1 LQVCLLFGRRR
12 SVLKAKG
19 FLPMKLR
26 LLVVR
31 LGVVCLAFALMNL
44 AAFAQDN
51 PSTVSAST
59 ASTTG
64 VGSTDIGL
72 YVNPI
77 GIGISN
83 SKADTG
89 VFAFL
94 GDGATQRTFYGADI
108 GGYVNFFHAQKY
120 DAGIDLRDIIVSGN
134 GARLNSFLVGGRLA
148 VKPIAEKFKPYVQVS
163 VGAGR
168 SKPPHSPIHLTR
180 LQYGIYGGLDYTL
193 SKHVD
198 FRAFELGYGSVST
211 INSGNFNGLTSFS
224 ASSMF
229 SVSTGLVFRIP

>member
-1 LQVCLLFGRRR
+1 
-12 SVLKAKG
+12 
-19 FLPMKLR
+19 MKLQ
-26 LLVVR
+26 LL
-31 LGVVCLAFALMNL
+31 VVCLAFALTNL
-44 AAFAQDN
+44 AALAQDN

-83 SKADTG
+83 SKPDTG

-94 GDGATQRTFYGADI
+94 GDGVTQRTFYGADI

-120 DAGIDLRDIIVSGN
+120 DAGVDLRDIIVSGN
-134 GARLNSFLVGGRLA
+134 GAHLNSFLVGGRIA
-148 VKPIAEKFKPYVQVS
+148 AKPLAEKFKPYAQLS
-163 VGAGR
+163 VGVGS
-168 SKPPHSPIHLTR
+168 SKAPHSPIKLNR
-180 LQYGIYGGLDYTL
+180 FQYGIYGGLDYTL
-193 SKHVD
+193 AKHVD

-211 INSGNFNGLTSFS
+211 INSGNFNGTTSFS
-224 ASSMF
+224 ASSLF
-229 SVSTGLVFRIP
+229 SVSTGLVFRVP

>member
-1 LQVCLLFGRRR
+1 
-12 SVLKAKG
+12 
-19 FLPMKLR
+19 MKLQ
-26 LLVVR
+26 LL
-31 LGVVCLAFALMNL
+31 VVCLAFALTNL
-44 AAFAQDN
+44 AALAQDN

-94 GDGATQRTFYGADI
+94 GDGVTQRTFYGAAI

-134 GARLNSFLVGGRLA
+134 GAHLNSFLVGGRIA
-148 VKPIAEKFKPYVQVS
+148 AKPLAEKFKPYAQLS
-163 VGAGR
+163 VGVGS
-168 SKPPHSPIHLTR
+168 SKAPHSP
-180 LQYGIYGGLDYTL
+180 
-193 SKHVD
+193 
-198 FRAFELGYGSVST
+198 
-211 INSGNFNGLTSFS
+211 TSRRRCIR
-224 ASSMF
+224 ASSRNPT
-229 SVSTGLVFRIP
+229 STRWRR

>member
-1 LQVCLLFGRRR
+1 
-12 SVLKAKG
+12 
-19 FLPMKLR
+19 MKLQ
-26 LLVVR
+26 LL
-31 LGVVCLAFALMNL
+31 VVCLAFALTNL
-44 AAFAQDN
+44 AALAQDN

-64 VGSTDIGL
+64 VGPTDVGL

-94 GDGATQRTFYGADI
+94 GEGATQRTFYGAAI

-120 DAGIDLRDIIVSGN
+120 DAGVDLRDIIVSGN
-134 GARLNSFLVGGRLA
+134 GAHLNSFLVGGRVA
-148 VKPIAEKFKPYVQVS
+148 VKPLAEKFKPYVQLS
-163 VGAGR
+163 VGVGS
-168 SKPPHSPIHLTR
+168 SKAPHSPIKLNR
-180 LQYGIYGGLDYTL
+180 FQLGIYGGLDYTL
-193 SKHVD
+193 AKHVD

-211 INSGNFNGLTSFS
+211 INSGNFNGTTSFS
-224 ASSMF
+224 ASSLF
-229 SVSTGLVFRIP
+229 SVSTGLVFRVP

>member
-1 LQVCLLFGRRR
+1 
-12 SVLKAKG
+12 
-19 FLPMKLR
+19 MKLQ
-26 LLVVR
+26 LL
-31 LGVVCLAFALMNL
+31 VVCLAFALTNL
-44 AAFAQDN
+44 AALAQDN

-83 SKADTG
+83 SKPDTG

-94 GDGATQRTFYGADI
+94 GDGVTQRTFYGADI

-120 DAGIDLRDIIVSGN
+120 DAGVDLRDIIVSGN
-134 GARLNSFLVGGRLA
+134 GAHLNSFLVGGRIA
-148 VKPIAEKFKPYVQVS
+148 VKPLAEKFKPYAQLS
-163 VGAGR
+163 VGVGS
-168 SKPPHSPIHLTR
+168 SKAPHSPIKLNR
-180 LQYGIYGGLDYTL
+180 FQYGIYGGLDYTL
-193 SKHVD
+193 AKHVD

-211 INSGNFNGLTSFS
+211 INSGNFNGTTSFS
-224 ASSMF
+224 ASSLF
-229 SVSTGLVFRIP
+229 SVSTGLVFRVP

>member
-1 LQVCLLFGRRR
+1 
-12 SVLKAKG
+12 
-19 FLPMKLR
+19 MKLQ
-26 LLVVR
+26 LL
-31 LGVVCLAFALMNL
+31 VVCLAFALTNL
-44 AAFAQDN
+44 AALAQDN

-64 VGSTDIGL
+64 IGSTDIGL

-94 GDGATQRTFYGADI
+94 GDGATQRTFYGAAI
-108 GGYVNFFHAQKY
+108 GGYVNFFHAQKV
-120 DAGIDLRDIIVSGN
+120 DAGVDLRDIVVSGN
-134 GARLNSFLVGGRLA
+134 GAHLNSFLVGGRVA
-148 VKPIAEKFKPYVQVS
+148 VKPLAEKFKPYAQLS
-163 VGAGR
+163 VGVGS
-168 SKPPHSPIHLTR
+168 SKAPHSPIKLNR
-180 LQYGIYGGLDYTL
+180 FQYGIYGGLDYTL
-193 SKHVD
+193 AKHVD

-211 INSGNFNGLTSFS
+211 INSGNFNGTTSFS

-229 SVSTGLVFRIP
+229 SVSTGLVFRVP